1 MSNNTELP
9 AYSEIDELLKKSGAM
24 QEPAECHG
32 LLSALLCAS
41 NEAIPIWLSELQ
53 PEQHEADL
61 LAQEAREMLEGFAA
75 VVKVQLQGAD
85 FSYELMTPADDES
98 LHNRVL
104 ALAQWCQGFY
114 LGLGISGINDLEKLP
129 DDSREIVKDM
139 TEIARIENYEENEGA
154 EQTNSEEDE
163 GAYAELVEYL
173 RVGVLLIFEEL
184 SKPKNVTEH

>member
-1 MSNNTELP
+1 MGDNQELP
-9 AYSEIDELLKKSGAM
+9 AYSEINELLKQSGAM

-32 LLSALLCAS
+32 LLSALLCGS
-41 NEAIPIWLSELQ
+41 NDAISVWMSELH
-53 PEQHEADL
+53 PEQQDGDL
-61 LAQEAREMLEGFAA
+61 LAVEAKEMLEGFAA

-85 FSYELMTPADDES
+85 FSYELMMPADDEP
-98 LHNRVL
+98 LATRIL

-114 LGLGISGINDLEKLP
+114 LGLGIAGVDSLDKLP
-129 DDSREIVKDM
+129 EDSSEILKDI
-139 TEIARIENYEENEGA
+139 TEIARIESYDEEAG
-154 EQTNSEEDE
+154 EEDE